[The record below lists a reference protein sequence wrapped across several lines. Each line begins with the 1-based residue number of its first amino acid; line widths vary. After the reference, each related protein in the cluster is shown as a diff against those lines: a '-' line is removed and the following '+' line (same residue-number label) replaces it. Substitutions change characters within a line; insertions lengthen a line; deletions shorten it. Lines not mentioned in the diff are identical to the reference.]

1 MVRRNVSV
9 RATVGSSRAG
19 ALRIKAQHQTGRWG
33 VRYCS
38 GETPVQRVELPSVE
52 ARAATRGESPLDA
65 IIEALCRQGC
75 RQVRLNIARL
85 EQGEEVPETR
95 GLTAAARLEVLAE
108 LRAIM
113 AVYGE
118 TCRID

>member
-1 MVRRNVSV
+1 MARRKVSV
-9 RATVGSSRAG
+9 RATVGSPRAD

-38 GETPVQRVELPSVE
+38 GETPVQRVELSSIE
-52 ARAATRGESPLDA
+52 TRAATRGESPLDA
-65 IIEALCRQGC
+65 VIEALCRQGC
-75 RQVRLNIARL
+75 RQVRSSMARL
-85 EQGEEVPETR
+85 EQGEDLPETS
-95 GLTAAARLEVLAE
+95 GLTATARLEVLAE

>member
-1 MVRRNVSV
+1 MVTRDTAVC
-9 RATVGSSRAG
+9 ATHRPPRAG
-19 ALRIKAQHQTGRWG
+19 ALTIKAQHQTGRRG

-52 ARAATRGESPLDA
+52 TSAATRSEGPLDA
-65 IIEALCRQGC
+65 VIEALCRQGC
-75 RQVRLNIARL
+75 RQVRLSMARL
-85 EQGEEVPETR
+85 EQGEDLPETH
-95 GLTAAARLEVLAE
+95 GLTAAARLEVLSE
-108 LRAIM
+108 LRTIM